1 MGAAGR
7 LLRAFGELRETSTR
21 ASELQIRVEELEAEL
36 RSRNALSEAAS
47 AAIARAA
54 TADAVDRAASSELAR
69 REASRALVALRTEA
83 LRLLRA
89 NARTAFC
96 GIDDA
101 AADAQLLAAGG
112 PPLEAAVGE
121 IQTTSEKL
129 CAIPPAPITPLPPR
143 NWLCCTNPAKD
154 CV

>member
-1 MGAAGR
+1 M
-7 LLRAFGELRETSTR
+7 
-21 ASELQIRVEELEAEL
+21 ASGLQIRVEARGRAALA
-36 RSRNALSEAAS
+36 RALSGGRG

-54 TADAVDRAASSELAR
+54 AGPSAARRLRARR

-89 NARTAFC
+89 NATKAFC

>member
-1 MGAAGR
+1 MPADPADIAAASRDAVVASWEGAAVAAR
-7 LLRAFGELRETSTR
+7 YP
-21 ASELQIRVEELEAEL
+21 
-36 RSRNALSEAAS
+36 NA
-47 AAIARAA
+47 R
-54 TADAVDRAASSELAR
+54 DG
-69 REASRALVALRTEA
+69 LVAP
-83 LRLLRA
+83 
-89 NARTAFC
+89 ARGFC
-96 GIDDA
+96 DA

-143 NWLCCTNPAKD
+143 NWLCCTNSAKD